1 MTICHSECGA
11 VPIRWADALFP
22 VASVASG
29 APCPASYPGTL
40 ARNPPCAPQGA
51 PFLRKTEEDFTPYEV
66 VSLIRGVLGDRVAL
80 YFDEL
85 MVILCNVFHV
95 VHPSDKFAMFVRDC
109 IAYGEEKGLF
119 VRSVSDRISLA

>member
-1 MTICHSECGA
+1 MTICRGERAASIRCAEPL
-11 VPIRWADALFP
+11 VPMT
-22 VASVASG
+22 SVTLS
-29 APCPASYPGTL
+29 APCPASNPGTI
-40 ARNPPCAPQGA
+40 ARTPPCTPQGA